1 MRKTDV
7 TIFYCDGCGGRRIV
21 ESSFADTPEDWI
33 QADYGSRTLKI
44 KRGDYP
50 MQFSLGDKTFCCVE
64 CLTSYIARE
73 FMDAIE
79 KEGIV

>member
-7 TIFYCDGCGGRRIV
+7 TIFHCDSCGCQRVI

-44 KRGDYP
+44 KRGDCP
-50 MQFSLGDKTFCCVE
+50 MQLRLEDKTFCCVE
-64 CLTSYIARE
+64 CLTSYIIRE
-73 FMDAIE
+73 FMEAIE